1 MDVVAGG
8 LAARACTAPG
18 TAGNRRAADGTGG
31 RACQGARQPA
41 GAGVLGDHG
50 SLACVGSDRFS
61 QRASRRTLGGRKVG
75 Q

>member
-8 LAARACTAPG
+8 LAAGACTALG
-18 TAGNRRAADGTGG
+18 TAARPTAPEVEAYE
-31 RACQGARQPA
+31 GARQPA
-41 GAGVLGDHG
+41 GAGILGHHG
-50 SLACVGSDRFS
+50 ILACVGSDRFS